1 MSIQKLVI
9 APILG
14 VAALAQA
21 NPTQLTDALSR
32 GGEPFAFEAPV
43 SSYILSVMGPSNI
56 APTHNAQ
63 SALASSSDAHSIML
77 YQSMAG
83 PSNAPSGIR
92 MSRSLTTTASSPDSP
107 GDPYFMPP
115 TPRTPLVTS
124 LQPREY
130 PTTITTSTAS
140 HTETAPGGF
149 QVVVPLPG
157 AGALAAAG
165 LLVVGIRRRR
175 A

>member
-9 APILG
+9 APVLG
-14 VAALAQA
+14 VAVLAHA
-21 NPTQLTDALSR
+21 NPTQLTDALPQD
-32 GGEPFAFEAPV
+32 EQAFAFDAQI
-43 SSYILSVMGPSNI
+43 SSYILGVMGPSNI
-56 APTHNAQ
+56 APTQ
-63 SALASSSDAHSIML
+63 EGKSVLASSTDAHSIML

-92 MSRSLTTTASSPDSP
+92 MTRSLTTTAGSPDGP
-107 GDPYFMPP
+107 GDAYF
-115 TPRTPLVTS
+115 TPQAPRPPLVTS

-130 PTTITTSTAS
+130 PTVITTSTAS